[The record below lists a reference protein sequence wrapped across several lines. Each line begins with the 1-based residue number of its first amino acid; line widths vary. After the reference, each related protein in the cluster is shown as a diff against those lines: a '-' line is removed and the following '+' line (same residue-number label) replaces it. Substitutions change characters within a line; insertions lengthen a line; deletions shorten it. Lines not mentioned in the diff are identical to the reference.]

1 MALDKNFKGTPYL
14 LGRLGAIISRVV
26 ELTPAQYGQ
35 AQMQP
40 FVAFP
45 QMLMRYHSSG
55 NPEREEEVREIMSNF
70 PSDFQFPKQLNI
82 TEQGQFTIGWHHQLA
97 EISKEQNRQKIAK
110 AIKLKRVELDM
121 TQSQLAE
128 KAGVT
133 RQSIASIESGDY
145 NASLDVLSA
154 VMAVLGINMTIE

>member
-1 MALDKNFKGTPYL
+1 MALDKNFKGIPYL

-26 ELTPAQYGQ
+26 ELTPTQYGQ

-45 QMLMRYHSSG
+45 QMLKRYYASG
-55 NPEREEEVREIMSNF
+55 NPEREEEVREIMSYF
-70 PSDFQFPKQLNI
+70 PSDFKFPMQLNI
-82 TEQGQFTIGWHHQLA
+82 TEQGQFIIGWHHQLA
-97 EISKEQNRQKIAK
+97 EIYRERNRRKIAK

-121 TQSQLAE
+121 TQAQLAE

-133 RQSIASIESGDY
+133 RQSIANIESGDY
-145 NASLDVLSA
+145 NASIDVLSS
-154 VMAVLGINMTIE
+154 VMAVLDIKLEIE

>member
-1 MALDKNFKGTPYL
+1 MALDKNCKEIPYL

-26 ELTPAQYGQ
+26 KLSPAQYGQ

-45 QMLMRYHSSG
+45 KMLTRYYSSG
-55 NPEREEEVREIMSNF
+55 NPESEEEVREIMSNF
-70 PSDFQFPKQLNI
+70 SSDFEYPKQLNMA
-82 TEQGQFTIGWHHQLA
+82 EQGQFIIGWHHQLA
-97 EISKEQNRQKIAK
+97 EISKEQNRSKIAK

-145 NASLDVLSA
+145 NASIDVLSA
-154 VMAVLGINMTIE
+154 VMAVLSINMTIE

>member
-1 MALDKNFKGTPYL
+1 MALDKNFKGIPYL

-26 ELTPAQYGQ
+26 ELTPTQYGQ

-45 QMLMRYHSSG
+45 QMLSRYYSSG

-70 PSDFQFPKQLNI
+70 PSDFKFPKQLNI
-82 TEQGQFTIGWHHQLA
+82 TEQGQFIIGWHHQLA
-97 EISKEQNRQKIAK
+97 EIYRERNRRKIAK

-121 TQSQLAE
+121 TQAQLAE

-133 RQSIASIESGDY
+133 RQSIANIESGDY
-145 NASLDVLSA
+145 NASIDVLSS
-154 VMAVLGINMTIE
+154 VMAVLDIKLEIE